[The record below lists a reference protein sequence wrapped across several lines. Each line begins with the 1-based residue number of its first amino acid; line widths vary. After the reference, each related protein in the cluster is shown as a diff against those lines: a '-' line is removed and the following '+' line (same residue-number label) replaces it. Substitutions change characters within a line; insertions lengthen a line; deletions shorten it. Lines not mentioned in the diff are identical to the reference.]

1 MDDELERVLEAAFD
15 GGNAAAKKVSD
26 YIDKI
31 MGGIP
36 VWISVED
43 CLPEKGSAVMGFRS
57 GPPHWAS
64 DAYGMAWREIDGD
77 EPGLRW
83 NECGVPTHWMPLPAP
98 PTDSK

>member
-15 GGNAAAKKVSD
+15 GGNAAAKKISD

-43 CLPEKGSAVMGFRS
+43 CLPANGEEVLALTIAGRMFVLHHHERLGGGRWGHQSLDD
-57 GPPHWAS
+57 
-64 DAYGMAWREIDGD
+64 DACRA
-77 EPGLRW
+77 P
-83 NECGVPTHWMPLPAP
+83 VTHWMPLPAP
-98 PTDSK
+98 PQTDR